1 MMFKTRIFIAKSMAK
16 KSYKDAMDAMKTL
29 KSKIKK
35 PTGMKAKAM
44 AAGSK
49 VKTLAAKAKKSPYV
63 EGFGQGAKIGT
74 FVAGGLAV
82 GSGAYNLATG
92 QRNVRVDKQT
102 AKKIKVNKIKKKYNI

>member
-1 MMFKTRIFIAKSMAK
+1 MRLQTRIFVAKQFAK
-16 KSYKDAMDAMKTL
+16 KHYAGAMDAMKSL
-29 KSKIKK
+29 KGKFKK

-92 QRNVRVDKQT
+92 QRNVRVKKQT
-102 AKKIKVNKIKKKYNI
+102 AKELKELKKFYNI

>member
-1 MMFKTRIFIAKSMAK
+1 MMMKTKIFVAKSFAK
-16 KSYKDAMDAMKTL
+16 KHYKGAMDAMKSL
-29 KSKIKK
+29 KGKFKK
-35 PTGMKAKAM
+35 PTGIKAKAM

-63 EGFGQGAKIGT
+63 EGFGKGAKLGT
-74 FVAGGLAV
+74 FIAGGLAV